1 MRISDWSSDV
11 CASDLVGLGGIL
23 VEILKD
29 VAFRICP
36 ITEADAHAML
46 GELKGG
52 ALIDGVRGQ
61 APVDKAALVDVML
74 RIGGADGLLMS
85 LAGEIAEADINP
97 GIVAE
102 SGPVAAAPRF
112 ILPAGAAAGPDP
124 PGAKADRAAPG
135 PR

>member
-1 MRISDWSSDV
+1 MSRKPAIAAARVEGWLVEEMIPAGQEVVVGGFRDPQFGPMIM
-11 CASDLVGLGGIL
+11 VGLGGIL

-74 RIGGADGLLMS
+74 RLGGADRTSTRLHTSELQSLMRIS
-85 LAGEIAEADINP
+85 YA
-97 GIVAE
+97 
-102 SGPVAAAPRF
+102 
-112 ILPAGAAAGPDP
+112 
-124 PGAKADRAAPG
+124 
-135 PR
+135 

>member
-1 MRISDWSSDV
+1 MYCDECCILFGLFLFFSSRRLHTRCALVTGVQTCALPISGQEVVVGGFRDPQFGPMIM
-11 CASDLVGLGGIL
+11 VGLGGIL

-85 LAGEIAEADINP
+85 LAG
-97 GIVAE
+97 
-102 SGPVAAAPRF
+102 
-112 ILPAGAAAGPDP
+112 
-124 PGAKADRAAPG
+124 
-135 PR
+135 

>member
-1 MRISDWSSDV
+1 MIM
-11 CASDLVGLGGIL
+11 VGLGGIL

-97 GIVAE
+97 VIVAE
-102 SGPVAAAPRF
+102 SAPVAAVARF
-112 ILPAGAAAGPDP
+112 IIHAGAAAGPDES
-124 PGAKADRAAPG
+124 AAAADRDAVG
-135 PR
+135 PPTSLDTVRPRFA

>member
-1 MRISDWSSDV
+1 
-11 CASDLVGLGGIL
+11 
-23 VEILKD
+23 
-29 VAFRICP
+29 
-36 ITEADAHAML
+36 ML

-97 GIVAE
+97 VIVAE
-102 SGPVAAAPRF
+102 SGAVAADARF
-112 ILPAGAAAGPDP
+112 ILSAGAAAGPD
-124 PGAKADRAAPG
+124 ASDRKSVG
-135 PR
+135 SGKSVSVRVDHGGSRII

>member
-97 GIVAE
+97 VIVAE
-102 SGPVAAAPRF
+102 SGAVAADARF
-112 ILPAGAAAGPDP
+112 ILS
-124 PGAKADRAAPG
+124 ADRKSAV
-135 PR
+135 

>member
-1 MRISDWSSDV
+1 MGAGGREVGVGGVWDPQFGV
-11 CASDLVGLGGIL
+11 MVMVGLCGSF
-23 VEILKD
+23 VEVLKD

-36 ITEADAHAML
+36 ITEADGHAML

-97 GIVAE
+97 VIVAE
-102 SGPVAAAPRF
+102 SGAVAADARF
-112 ILPAGAAAGPDP
+112 IQIG
-124 PGAKADRAAPG
+124 RAHV
-135 PR
+135 